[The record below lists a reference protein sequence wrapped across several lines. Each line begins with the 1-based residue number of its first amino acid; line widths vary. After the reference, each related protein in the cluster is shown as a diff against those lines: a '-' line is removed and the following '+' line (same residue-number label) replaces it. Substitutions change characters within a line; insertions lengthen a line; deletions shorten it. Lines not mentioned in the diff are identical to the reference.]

1 MTDPDPAHMLHY
13 CSTVV
18 PDMLTTVCGVDVDLA
33 HRIGCDILDRA
44 EAFAALT
51 ASDQRVLIVPFLE
64 EAAHHQ
70 PLDASV
76 DSRAKVTVVV
86 RYSLLEQA
94 HHDGLLT
101 SGAIVS
107 LTRSAVGPLSHL
119 LAARHRNPIDH
130 TGRTSSPGCPTATP
144 PLGLPDRSR
153 RRLHRPPPTPV
164 APAGRSSTPV
174 TRRR

>member
-64 EAAHHQ
+64 EAAHHRRWT
-70 PLDASV
+70 LRWTAG
-76 DSRAKVTVVV
+76 R
-86 RYSLLEQA
+86 
-94 HHDGLLT
+94 
-101 SGAIVS
+101 
-107 LTRSAVGPLSHL
+107 RSPLSCGT
-119 LAARHRNPIDH
+119 ACSNK
-130 TGRTSSPGCPTATP
+130 PTTTAC
-144 PLGLPDRSR
+144 
-153 RRLHRPPPTPV
+153 
-164 APAGRSSTPV
+164 
-174 TRRR
+174 